1 MVDDEHF
8 DCDLLIALPDT
19 ELISA
24 SVLTGGLTNRCW
36 KLTLF
41 HPSIN
46 HSKEYVWRPFSTS
59 TQVFGIERQHEYQ
72 LLSLIADTELA
83 PKPLQLVVSAEPS
96 AEKST
101 SQSTTQVIGL
111 VVEWLSGV
119 EATTVFSDQRLC
131 QLQAKVHQLPLPW
144 WRLDVHQ
151 RAEHYWQYLHTDH
164 HTSSL
169 FSIYRFF
176 QSQPLP
182 VAFDDCCCHFDLGRY
197 NVIVPSINT
206 DTIASAK
213 IIDWEYAAAGDPSL
227 DLAMTI
233 IANALDIEQA
243 VHDYCDY
250 RALINDETVFNKQQW
265 LTAVI
270 AWLPWCQYLALL
282 WYLIGYDLW
291 QQPEYLQ
298 QALQL
303 QQQLIEYINK

>member
-1 MVDDEHF
+1 MVDYEHF
-8 DCDLLIALPDT
+8 GCDLLIALPDT

-24 SVLTGGLTNRCW
+24 SELTGGLTNRCW

-46 HSKEYVWRPFSTS
+46 HSKEYVWRPFSIS

-96 AEKST
+96 AEKPT
-101 SQSTTQVIGL
+101 QQVIGL

-119 EATTVFSDQRLC
+119 EATTAFSNQTLC

-151 RAEHYWQYLHTDH
+151 RAKHYWQHLHVEH
-164 HTSSL
+164 KTSSL
-169 FSIYRFF
+169 FSIYHFF

-197 NVIVPSINT
+197 NVIVPST
-206 DTIASAK
+206 DDDSITRAK

-243 VHDYCDY
+243 VNDYCDY
-250 RALINDETVFNKQQW
+250 RVLINDETVFNKQQW

-282 WYLIGYDLW
+282 WYLVGYDLW

-303 QQQLIEYINK
+303 QQQLIQYINSD

>member
-1 MVDDEHF
+1 MADYKHF

-24 SVLTGGLTNRCW
+24 CELTGGLTNRCW
-36 KLTLF
+36 KLVLF

-46 HSKEYVWRPFSTS
+46 QTKQYVWRPFSVS
-59 TQVFGIERQHEYQ
+59 VQAFGIERQHEYQ
-72 LLSLIADTELA
+72 LLSLIADTKLA
-83 PKPLQLVVSAEPS
+83 PQALQLVVSTDKP
-96 AEKST
+96 T
-101 SQSTTQVIGL
+101 PQVIGL
-111 VVEWLSGV
+111 VVEWVSGV
-119 EATTVFSDQRLC
+119 EATTTFSDQSLC

-151 RAEHYWQYLHTDH
+151 RAKHYWQHLHTDH

-169 FSIYRFF
+169 VSIHHFF

-197 NVIVPSINT
+197 NVIVPSMNT
-206 DTIASAK
+206 DSIIGAK

-233 IANALDIEQA
+233 IANGLDIEQA
-243 VHDYCDY
+243 VNDYCDY
-250 RALINDETVFNKQQW
+250 RQLVSGDKVFDEQQW
-265 LTAVI
+265 LEAVI
-270 AWLPWCQYLALL
+270 AWQPWCQYLTLL
-282 WYLIGYDLW
+282 WYLVGYDIW

-298 QALQL
+298 QASQLQL
-303 QQQLIEYINK
+303 QLIKYINN